1 VAPKALTGLIERI
14 RGPRAGVEGEDLACR
29 HLASQGYS
37 ILARNFRCRS
47 GEVDLVA
54 RDGETTVFVEVK
66 ERAGST
72 HGEACDAVTFGKRR
86 RIVRAARIYAAAR
99 GLYESPLRFDVVS
112 IDWTDDGRPRIRHDA
127 AAFDADGR

>member
-1 VAPKALTGLIERI
+1 MRLPALLAGPH
-14 RGPRAGVEGEDLACR
+14 RGRPGEDHACR
-29 HLASQGYS
+29 HLLAIGFK
-37 ILARNFRCRS
+37 ILKRNFRCRS

-66 ERAGST
+66 ERAGAT

-112 IDWTDDGRPRIRHDA
+112 IDWMDDGRPRIRHDA